1 MRSVEKLIA
10 VIAISVLIGVS
21 YAMSLSHETIIKAI
35 DAGLQECMQ
44 SNNSATWK
52 KECK

>member
-1 MRSVEKLIA
+1 MESVEKLIA
-10 VIAISVLIGVS
+10 IIAITALICVS
-21 YAMSLSHETIIKAI
+21 YAMSLGYETTIKAI

-44 SNNSATWK
+44 SNNSTVWQ